1 MGYDKSALIKI
12 DKEWIES
19 IVNQKF
25 KELSPS
31 QKKDAVRFIVNHDGK
46 LYSGINQAICDC
58 VNEWK
63 GWNNVEGK
71 SIPQLVR
78 KKVK

>member
-12 DKEWIES
+12 DKEWIEA
-19 IVNQKF
+19 IVNQHF
-25 KELSPS
+25 KDLSPT
-31 QKKDAVRFIVNHDGK
+31 QKKDVVRFIVSHDGK

-63 GWNNVEGK
+63 GWQNMNKPIPPIVRKRNNV
-71 SIPQLVR
+71 
-78 KKVK
+78 